1 MHQKTSKQQDANEDV
16 DSGYDWSLVV
26 PAESASKPK
35 EFIIKKIQ
43 RNPSN
48 AYLNNNK
55 AGNINIYNVNNT
67 NSIGE
72 KQTQSKQFRLS
83 QQYWMKPSR

>member
-1 MHQKTSKQQDANEDV
+1 MIDDV
-16 DSGYDWSLVV
+16 EIGYDGSLVV
-26 PAESASKPK
+26 IQGSENTGKPK

-55 AGNINIYNVNNT
+55 NSNINIYNVNNT
-67 NSIGE
+67 NSTGE
-72 KQTQSKQFRLS
+72 KTAHNS
-83 QQYWMKPSR
+83 Q